1 MSDMSDTF
9 GVNAPLFANSAT
21 LQRWQNI
28 HRAQDCQMQSV
39 ITRCLNETDRRDVET
54 RTTRHL
60 SNRTEMTWV
69 TCPTWDHLGA
79 TRVASSSNR
88 HTNFLD
94 RVRTHRRRGRGRHGV
109 PSPARP
115 RQPVVIHT
123 EWSTRACRDQE
134 PPIHR
139 HRH

>member
-60 SNRTEMTWV
+60 SNRTLEQQDRNDMGDMSDMRPPR
-69 TCPTWDHLGA
+69 CD
-79 TRVASSSNR
+79 TRR
-88 HTNFLD
+88 L
-94 RVRTHRRRGRGRHGV
+94 
-109 PSPARP
+109 
-115 RQPVVIHT
+115 VIKLSH
-123 EWSTRACRDQE
+123 ELS
-134 PPIHR
+134 
-139 HRH
+139 